1 VPNILFTRT
10 TLRSL
15 GSVVPAVLSASVLAI
30 FSTSNLRA
38 QYATQPPL
46 EGDAPSVISLPDV
59 EHLRQWHE
67 MLASEPHVAGSPG
80 DARVIEKL
88 VAAFKGMGL
97 EVEEHKFWAYLPTPI
112 AAELELVTP
121 EKRTFSLKETPLAED
136 EYSQNA
142 AHTFGWNGYSGSGD
156 VTAHV
161 VYANYG
167 TKSDFAKLKELG
179 VDCAGKIVIARYGG
193 NYRGFKAKFA
203 QAAGAAGLIIYTD
216 PADSGFAKGLMY
228 PEGGWANETC
238 IERGSLH
245 TLDYQGD
252 PLTPGIEA
260 TKDAKRLDPATVDL
274 PKIPV
279 QPVGWS
285 VAVEIMKRMK
295 GAAVPGGWQGGL
307 PLPYRVEGGDEMTVR
322 LMVKQDRSIVQTS
335 NVTATLKGTESPE
348 TKIVM
353 GCHHDA
359 WGNGAADPTCGT
371 ITMIESARVFAKLAA
386 QGHRPR
392 RTIVFAAWGAEEMG
406 IIGSTE
412 WVEAHYQD
420 LKANA
425 AAYINLDMASM
436 GVDFGSSASPSLQQV
451 VMIAASEVPQA
462 RKTDGSKVLQAWLA
476 RAPNPA
482 RASWPIFGDL
492 GGGSDHVGF
501 LCHAG
506 VPSLS
511 LGAGGAQGTSYHSI
525 YDTLTWYRKVVGEDY
540 EPALMVTRMAAR
552 VADLLANRPV
562 LPLDPAHA
570 ATETLRLLKDL
581 NARAGELG
589 LIAGYTVPAGPNAIE
604 TMHPALQRVAKAAE
618 RLQERTTAV
627 RALLNAGPSSFTSEA
642 LGGAALTNQLMRDGI
657 SQQLLAAD
665 RAWLSNEGLVGRP
678 WYKNLY
684 AAPDRDSG
692 YAPWMLPGLR
702 AAIESKDAAALD
714 AASAECVRALE
725 SIEKFYALIE
735 RAMGL

>member
-1 VPNILFTRT
+1 MPFRFSLRT
-10 TLRSL
+10 ATSSLRS
-15 GSVVPAVLSASVLAI
+15 VAPAALLAGVLAN
-30 FSTSNLRA
+30 FSSPATGT
-38 QYATQPPL
+38 QYAAQPPL
-46 EGDAPSVISLPDV
+46 EGDAPSIIALPDV
-59 EHLRQWHE
+59 DHLRQWHD
-67 MLASEPHVAGSPG
+67 MLASEPHIAGTPG

-97 EVEEHKFWAYLPTPI
+97 DVEEHKFWAYLPTPI
-112 AAELELVTP
+112 AAELELITP
-121 EKRTFSLKETPLAED
+121 VRHAFSLKETPLTED
-136 EYSQNA
+136 RYSQNA

-156 VTAHV
+156 VTAQV

-167 TKSDFAKLKELG
+167 TKADFAKLKELG
-179 VDCAGKIVIARYGG
+179 VDCTGKIVIARYGG
-193 NYRGFKAKFA
+193 NYRGYKAKFA

-228 PEGGWANETC
+228 PEGGWANDTC

-260 TKDAKRLDPATVDL
+260 TKDAARVDPASVAL

-285 VAVEIMKRMK
+285 VAVEIMKRMR

-322 LMVKQDRSIVQTS
+322 LMVKQTRTVMQTS
-335 NVTATLKGTESPE
+335 NVTATLKGTQSPE
-348 TKIVM
+348 MKIVV

-371 ITMIESARVFAKLAA
+371 ITMIESARVFAKLASE
-386 QGHRPR
+386 GHRPR

-412 WVEAHYQD
+412 WVEAHRRD
-420 LKANA
+420 LTENA

-451 VMIAASEVPQA
+451 VMTAAAEVPQA
-462 RKTDGSKVLQAWLA
+462 RKSDGSTVLLAWLA
-476 RAPNPA
+476 RAPNPS
-482 RASWPIFGDL
+482 RAGWPIFGEL

-511 LGAGGAQGTSYHSI
+511 LGAGGAPGTSYHSI

-552 VADLLANRPV
+552 VADLLANQPV
-562 LPLDPAHA
+562 LPVDPGNA
-570 ATETLRLLKDL
+570 ASETLRLLGQL
-581 NARAGELG
+581 NTRVGELG
-589 LIAGYTVPAGPNAIE
+589 LVPGHDAAPDRNAGAAR
-604 TMHPALQRVAKAAE
+604 MHPSLTRVAEAAQ
-618 RLQERTTAV
+618 RLDDTARAV
-627 RALLNAGPSSFTSEA
+627 RSKLSLEARPVDASEVTP
-642 LGGAALTNQLMRDGI
+642 LTDSARRSI
-657 SQQLLAAD
+657 SRQLLLAD
-665 RAWLSNEGLVGRP
+665 RAWMSETGLVGRP

-692 YAPWMLPGLR
+692 YAPWMLPGMR
-702 AAIESKDAAALD
+702 AAIETKDATAIESAAD
-714 AASAECVRALE
+714 EYVRALDRLGAA
-725 SIEKFYALIE
+725 YAEIG
-735 RAMGL
+735 RAF